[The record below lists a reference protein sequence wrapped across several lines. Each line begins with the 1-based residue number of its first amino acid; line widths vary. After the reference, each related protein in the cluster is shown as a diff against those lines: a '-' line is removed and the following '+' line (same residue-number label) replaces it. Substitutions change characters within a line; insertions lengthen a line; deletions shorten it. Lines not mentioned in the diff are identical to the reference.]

1 MTASSP
7 TAPPIGEGTRCRWFS
22 LTGTTR
28 TLRFVVVLAVLGGLP
43 SACSRS
49 GAGAA
54 APVLGWYVNPDNGGQ
69 AELAAACTAASG
81 GRYRI
86 TVSTLPNSASGQREQ
101 LVRRLAAKD
110 RSIALMSLDPPFVA
124 EFAEAGFLRPFT
136 TAEAAGL
143 TAGVLSGPVDA
154 ATWNGRLV
162 AAPFWANSQLL
173 WYRRSAAARAGLD
186 PATGPV
192 TWDQV
197 IAAAERAG
205 VTTEVQGARYEG
217 YMVLIS
223 ALVASAG
230 GAVLDHPEAGRDAH
244 PAIDTPAGH
253 RAADVIDRLAHSKAA
268 DPGLATADE
277 EAARTAFQGGRG
289 GFMTN
294 WAYIYGAASEAVASG
309 SLGPAVLDD
318 IAWARW
324 PRVDP
329 ARPSRPPLGG
339 IDLGVSAFTR
349 HPDQAVD
356 AVRCLTTGDSQ
367 RRYMLKSK
375 NPAAR
380 AAVYDDAAVRRAF
393 PMADLIRES
402 ISDAAPRPKTPYY
415 TDVSTAVVRTFHPP
429 AAVRPQRTPAA
440 ADRLV
445 TGVLHDKVLL

>member
-1 MTASSP
+1 
-7 TAPPIGEGTRCRWFS
+7 
-22 LTGTTR
+22 
-28 TLRFVVVLAVLGGLP
+28 VLA
-43 SACSRS
+43 
-49 GAGAA
+49 
-54 APVLGWYVNPDNGGQ
+54 
-69 AELAAACTAASG
+69 
-81 GRYRI
+81 
-86 TVSTLPNSASGQREQ
+86 
-101 LVRRLAAKD
+101 
-110 RSIALMSLDPPFVA
+110 
-124 EFAEAGFLRPFT
+124 
-136 TAEAAGL
+136 
-143 TAGVLSGPVDA
+143 
-154 ATWNGRLV
+154 
-162 AAPFWANSQLL
+162 
-173 WYRRSAAARAGLD
+173 
-186 PATGPV
+186 
-192 TWDQV
+192 
-197 IAAAERAG
+197 
-205 VTTEVQGARYEG
+205 
-217 YMVLIS
+217 
-223 ALVASAG
+223 
-230 GAVLDHPEAGRDAH
+230 
-244 PAIDTPAGH
+244 
-253 RAADVIDRLAHSKAA
+253 RLAHSRAA

-277 EAARTAFQGGRG
+277 EAARAGYQGPRG

-309 SLGPAVLDD
+309 AVDRAVLDD

-402 ISDAAPRPKTPYY
+402 IADAAPRPKTPYY
-415 TDVSTAVVRTFHPP
+415 TDVSAAVVRTFHPP

>member
-1 MTASSP
+1 M
-7 TAPPIGEGTRCRWFS
+7 
-22 LTGTTR
+22 
-28 TLRFVVVLAVLGGLP
+28 VLAVLSGLLGACGGP
-43 SACSRS
+43 ND
-49 GAGAA
+49 AGAA
-54 APVLGWYVNPDNGGQ
+54 VPTLGWYVNPDNGGQ
-69 AELAAACTAASG
+69 AELAAACTAAAG

-86 TVSTLPNSASGQREQ
+86 TVSTLPNDASGQREQ

-124 EFAEAGFLRPFT
+124 EFAEAGFLRPFD
-136 TAEAAGL
+136 AGEGSGF
-143 TAGVLSGPVDA
+143 TAGVLAGPVEG

-173 WYRRSAAARAGLD
+173 WYRKAAAARGGLD
-186 PATGPV
+186 PARGPV

-197 IAAAERAG
+197 ITAAEQAG
-205 VTTEVQGARYEG
+205 ATTEVQGARYEG

-230 GAVLDHPEAGRDAH
+230 GQVLDHPEAGHDAR
-244 PAIDTPAGH
+244 PILDSPPGH
-253 RAADVIDRLAHSKAA
+253 RAAEVIARLAHSRAA

-277 EAARTAFQGGRG
+277 EAARAGFQGARG

-309 SLGPAVLDD
+309 ALDRAVLDD

-329 ARPSRPPLGG
+329 ALPSRPPLGG
-339 IDLGVSAFTR
+339 IDLGVSAFTP
-349 HPDQAVD
+349 HHQQAVD
-356 AVRCLTTGDSQ
+356 AIRCLTTAESQ

-380 AAVYDDAAVRRAF
+380 AQVYDDPEVRRAF

-402 ISDAAPRPKTPYY
+402 INDAAPRPKTPYY
-415 TDVSTAVVRTFHPP
+415 TDVSAAVARTFHPP
-429 AAVRPQRTPAA
+429 AAVRPERTPAA

-445 TGVLHDKVLL
+445 AGVLHDRVLL